1 MSGRASSRFLYDGSY
16 VRMKNLTLAYQ
27 FPKTIMRKM
36 HDGSLRVY
44 MMGENLLTFTKYP
57 GGDPEFFRATGA
69 AANISPGIADITMP
83 QVRTITFGL
92 NLGL

>member
-1 MSGRASSRFLYDGSY
+1 
-16 VRMKNLTLAYQ
+16 MKNLTLGYQ
-27 FPKTIMRKM
+27 LPSALAKKM
-36 HDGSLRVY
+36 FLASARVY

-57 GGDPEFFRATGA
+57 GGDPEFFRASGS

-83 QVRTITFGL
+83 QVRTFTFGI